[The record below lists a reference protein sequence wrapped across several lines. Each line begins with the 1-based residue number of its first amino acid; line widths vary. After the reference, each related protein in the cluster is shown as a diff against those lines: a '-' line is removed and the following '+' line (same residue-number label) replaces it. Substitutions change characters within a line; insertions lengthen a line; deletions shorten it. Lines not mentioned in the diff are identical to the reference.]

1 MKNEV
6 SMEKANCILVDLKG
20 LMAMLSCGRIAAER
34 IANDSAAII
43 RVGRRKLYNVE
54 KIKAYLNSNAGGN
67 QNDTKR

>member
-67 QNDTKR
+67 ES